1 MLIDCNTCVMQHSDA
16 CDDCIVTILLDELG
30 PGASERSRLNVNDC
44 ELEALDNLA
53 DSGLVPSL
61 KLVRRNDV
69 ATGDGPAEHGP
80 AGPVVSHPV
89 AEPPPSPPSEPGDS
103 RAS

>member
-16 CDDCIVTILLDELG
+16 CDDCIVTVLLDELG

-61 KLVRRNDV
+61 KLVRQNDF
-69 ATGDGPAEHGP
+69 AAGDDPA
-80 AGPVVSHPV
+80 SPV
-89 AEPPPSPPSEPGDS
+89 ASNPVPDSTPSPPSEPGDS